1 MISGIDMAGQGR
13 CKVIRK
19 DSFLGRTLIH
29 LLVHGKSKCSEIR
42 RGIGLDD
49 YCYSSVYEDRSS
61 YYFGG
66 VIVPRLMSKSYI
78 VRKSFGFYALTEKG
92 RHIAR
97 ILEGNTVMYNVK
109 KHNKSMQQKKYRTLK
124 MLRRMKV
131 II

>member
-1 MISGIDMAGQGR
+1 M
-13 CKVIRK
+13 IRK

-29 LLVHGKSKCSEIR
+29 LLIHGKSKCSEIR

-49 YCYSSVYEDRSS
+49 HSYGSIYEDRSS

-78 VRKSFGFYALTEKG
+78 VRKSFGFYALTDKG
-92 RHIAR
+92 RHVAR